1 MYGFVCAE
9 IKAADEPV
17 GIRGPSILQKITEKF
32 SEFENQL
39 KGKRASELEDPHP
52 ELAYIPAAPQE
63 AKPSLF
69 FKAKDYFGYQT
80 GSGQGEEETINPE
93 AVPKQVTI
101 MRPPIMQFQGY
112 DVSCCVMLLSC
123 MMFCVFCLRVSTSV
137 GLAHKVNA
145 WYQ

>member
-9 IKAADEPV
+9 VKAADEPV
-17 GIRGPSILQKITEKF
+17 GNQGLTILQKITGKF
-32 SEFENQL
+32 SEYENQL

-63 AKPSLF
+63 AKSSHF
-69 FKAKDYFGYQT
+69 FKAKDYFGHQT
-80 GSGQGEEETINPE
+80 GSGQGEGETINPA
-93 AVPKQVTI
+93 AVPKKVTI
-101 MRPPIMQFQGY
+101 MRPPIMQFEGY

-137 GLAHKVNA
+137 GLAIR
-145 WYQ
+145 